1 MKRAD
6 LWVKPDEIISYSSID
21 CVKKRMQTKLKFD
34 IRRAQEYV
42 ISFTHNEFSDEKYPS
57 LPENVKMAIILLAE
71 LYAKQA
77 EDKGKQKYSSET
89 FQDDYSYTL
98 ADTSDEDA
106 FAALNLS
113 SLLNDYIIPVS
124 SGKINMDIFKL

>member
-1 MKRAD
+1 MKRSEA
-6 LWVKPDEIISYSSID
+6 WIKPSDVIDYTSIK
-21 CVKKRMQTKLKFD
+21 CVKKRLQAKLKFD
-34 IRRAQEYV
+34 ILRAQEYV
-42 ISFTHNEFSDEKYPS
+42 ISFTHNQFPDDKYPT
-57 LPENVKMAIILLAE
+57 LPENVKMAVILLAE
-71 LYAKQA
+71 AYAKQA

-98 ADTSDEDA
+98 ADTSDDDD

-113 SLLNDYIIPVS
+113 SLLSDYIIPVS